1 MGSVIEFS
9 RESADPASRET
20 TDLAL
25 FVRTSDEDLITW
37 DRRRIVQALVR
48 ETLVD
53 EDTAETISREVEEMI
68 FTSRITMVTAPLIRE
83 LVNAKLI
90 ERGLE
95 KPRRRHTR
103 LGVPCTTWTS

>member
-1 MGSVIEFS
+1 MGAVIEFS
-9 RESADPASRET
+9 RESAGPSLKET

-53 EDTAETISREVEEMI
+53 EDTAEAISREVEEMI

-83 LVNAKLI
+83 LVNA
-90 ERGLE
+90 
-95 KPRRRHTR
+95 
-103 LGVPCTTWTS
+103 

>member
-9 RESADPASRET
+9 RESADPTSIET

-25 FVRTSDEDLITW
+25 FVRTSDEDLISW
-37 DRRRIVQALVR
+37 NRRRIVQALVR

-53 EDTAETISREVEEMI
+53 EDTAEAISREVEEMI
-68 FTSRITMVTAPLIRE
+68 FSSRITMVTAPLIRE

-90 ERGLE
+90 ERGLG
-95 KPRRRHTR
+95 KAAAPPYPPGGP
-103 LGVPCTTWTS
+103 LV